1 MRLACIL
8 CGASEDA
15 CATFRAEELTA
26 LHALVKNWGCQLL
39 FAPNQSKPIIQS
51 HDYELTFYF
60 QVHPST
66 AGLASCFFFSA
77 SFGSLCRSHRSHY
90 HLARRWIDFSEDG
103 GPTR

>member
-39 FAPNQSKPIIQS
+39 FAPNQSKPIQS
-51 HDYELTFYF
+51 HDYELTLYF

-66 AGLASCFFFSA
+66 AGLAAYFFYSA
-77 SFGSLCRSHRSHY
+77 SFGSLGRCHRSHCL
-90 HLARRWIDFSEDG
+90 LARRWIDFSEDD